1 MPTFY
6 YRAARTD
13 GSILEER
20 IQAEDEVGLR
30 QRLERE
36 GYLILSLSK
45 QQRAQI
51 FSTSLFH
58 RRHSGREFLVFN
70 QEFLALLR
78 AGLPIVKIFE
88 ILADRSDHP
97 GFASALSRIREEI
110 KAGSAISDGMAK
122 EQNYFPDLY
131 ISSLRA
137 GEKSGNLIEIIA
149 RYIDYQ
155 RKILAV
161 RKKVISALTY
171 PSFLLAVGVGVMLF
185 LLVFVMPSFTEIY
198 QDSNADLP
206 ALTRSLLAVVALFRS
221 HFIVMLSLLALVGVG
236 LRLIFSQ
243 QWGRD
248 FYDRAAL
255 FFPLIRGITLKHY
268 IIRITRTLGAVLK
281 SGISLVPA
289 LQMTAEAMSNRKV
302 KAMIMTATERVKEGA
317 SLSQAFGEMRLMPK
331 MALEMI
337 AVGEVTG
344 ALEEMLLQVA
354 DFHEDELDL
363 YLTRVTTWVEP
374 VLLLIMGGVV
384 AIILIAMYLPIFH
397 LAGAIR

>member
-20 IQAEDEVGLR
+20 TQAEDEVGLR

-45 QQRAQI
+45 QRRAQV
-51 FSTSLFH
+51 FSASLFQ

-88 ILADRSDHP
+88 ILVERSDHP

-110 KAGSAISDGMAK
+110 RAGTAISDGMAK
-122 EQNYFPDLY
+122 EPRYFPELY
-131 ISSLRA
+131 VSSLRA
-137 GEKSGNLIEIIA
+137 GEKSGNLIEIIT

-155 RKILAV
+155 KKILAV
-161 RKKVISALTY
+161 RKKVIAALTY
-171 PSFLLAVGVGVMLF
+171 PSFLLAVGVAVMLF

-198 QDSNADLP
+198 QDSKADLP

-221 HFIVMLSLLALVGVG
+221 HAIVMLCVLALIALA
-236 LRLIFSQ
+236 LRILYSQ
-243 QWGRD
+243 KWGKD

-255 FFPLIRGITLKHY
+255 LLPLVRGITLKHY

-289 LQMTAEAMSNRKV
+289 LQMTAEAMSNQRV
-302 KAMIMTATERVKEGA
+302 RAMIWTATGRVKEGA

-337 AVGEVTG
+337 AVGEATG

-374 VLLLIMGGVV
+374 ALLLLMGGVV